1 MFFKNDKEL
10 KIVNKIFN
18 KTYVI
23 AKKAASP
30 IPIPDLWEAKG
41 QTENDVLIKNKL

>member
-1 MFFKNDKEL
+1 MFFIKAKEL
-10 KIVNKIFN
+10 KIGNKIFN

-30 IPIPDLWEAKG
+30 IPIPDL
-41 QTENDVLIKNKL
+41 